1 MKLRRWQKQC
11 VRLAL
16 RTYAANQAH
25 FLCLATPGAG
35 KTVMSSELAAQLF
48 EAGLIDFVLCFAP
61 SVSVVSGFITAFERR
76 LNKRMDGK
84 IGAAGGAYTY
94 QAMLHLDN
102 DFWLLLKHYRVLV
115 VFDEIHHCSGF
126 ELDTA
131 NAWGETILLQIR
143 DKAKFSLAMTGTPWR
158 SDDAPIVMAR
168 YLDPDARLHCD
179 YVYGLRNAVT
189 DDVCRKPV
197 VTLIDASSVKVAGET
212 FKSLAKALSVSD
224 LDYSAVLHDPEA
236 MTYALKLG
244 INQLN
249 QCRKSMPN
257 AGGLIVASSIAHA
270 EQLKHILCNQLN
282 QSAVIV
288 TYKEHE
294 PQSIINSFKSANTQW
309 IVSVGMV
316 SEGTDIPR
324 LQVCC
329 HLSTVRTELY
339 FRQILGRVLRKIS
352 GIDNEFG
359 YLITFA
365 EESLLTYAER
375 ILQEVPESEVRLKPK
390 DYEKPEPEPT
400 QGNALVD
407 IPTTESA
414 NNDKQ
419 PETPF
424 GFAESQVEHPIDL
437 GNEPKDFLSWSFNGV
452 FRQKIISVFSQ
463 PFV

>member
-1 MKLRRWQKQC
+1 MKLRDWQHEC
-11 VRLAL
+11 VKLAIS
-16 RTYAANQAH
+16 TYAVKQAH

-35 KTVMSSELAAQLF
+35 KTVMASELAAQLF
-48 EAGLIDFVLCFAP
+48 ETRQIDFVLCFAP
-61 SVSVVSGFITAFERR
+61 SISVVSGFITTFERR

-94 QAMLHLDN
+94 QAMLHLGN
-102 DFWLLLKHYRVLV
+102 DFWQLLKHYRVLV
-115 VFDEIHHCSGF
+115 VFDEIHHCSGQ

-131 NAWGETILLQIR
+131 NAWGEAILLQIH
-143 DKAKFSLAMTGTPWR
+143 DKAEFSLAMTGTPWR

-179 YVYGLRNAVT
+179 YVYGLKNAVI

-212 FKSLAKALSVSD
+212 FKSIATALNASE
-224 LDYSAVLHDPEA
+224 LEYSAILHEPTA
-236 MTYALKLG
+236 MTYALELG
-244 INQLN
+244 VNQLK

-257 AGGLIVASSIAHA
+257 AAGLIVASSIAHA
-270 EQLKHILCNQLN
+270 KQLKKILCEQLS

-288 TYKEHE
+288 TYKEYE
-294 PQSIINSFKSANTQW
+294 PHSIIDSFKTASTQW

-352 GIDNEFG
+352 GVDNEFG

-365 EESLLTYAER
+365 EDSLITYADR
-375 ILQEVPESEVRLKPK
+375 ILQEVPEAEIRLKTPEDNQSPLPK
-390 DYEKPEPEPT
+390 LKTETDIVKAHRNQT
-400 QGNALVD
+400 ALTM
-407 IPTTESA
+407 TTTFDLDTPQQEHSLELGC
-414 NNDKQ
+414 
-419 PETPF
+419 ET
-424 GFAESQVEHPIDL
+424 EHV
-437 GNEPKDFLSWSFNGV
+437 LSWSFNGA

-463 PFV
+463 PFI

>member
-1 MKLRRWQKQC
+1 MNLRRWQTEC
-11 VRLAL
+11 VDQAL
-16 RTYAANQAH
+16 TTYATNQAH

-35 KTVMSSELAAQLF
+35 KTVMASELAAQMF
-48 EAGLIDFVLCFAP
+48 GKGQIDFVLCFAP
-61 SVSVVSGFITAFERR
+61 SVSVVSGFITTFERR

-94 QAMLHLDN
+94 QAMLHLGD

-126 ELDTA
+126 ELNTA

-158 SDDAPIVMAR
+158 SDDAPIVMTR
-168 YLDPDARLHCD
+168 YLDPDSRLHCD

-212 FKSLAKALSVSD
+212 FKSLAKALSLSD
-224 LDYSAVLHDPEA
+224 LEYSAVLHEPNA
-236 MTYALKLG
+236 MTYALELG
-244 INQLN
+244 VSQLN
-249 QCRKSMPN
+249 LCRKSMPN
-257 AGGLIVASSIAHA
+257 AGGLIVASSIVHA
-270 EQLKHILCNQLN
+270 KQLKQILCNQLN

-288 TYKEHE
+288 TYKERE
-294 PQSIINSFKSANTQW
+294 PQSVINSFKVTNTQW

-365 EESLLTYAER
+365 EESLLTYADR
-375 ILQEVPESEVRLKPK
+375 ILQEVPESEVRLKTN
-390 DYEKPEPEPT
+390 DYKKPEPT
-400 QGNALVD
+400 QGKANAE
-407 IPTTESA
+407 IPVIEIVSTGKKAEI
-414 NNDKQ
+414 
-419 PETPF
+419 PF
-424 GFAESQVEHPIDL
+424 GLAMPQVDHPIDFV
-437 GNEPKDFLSWSFNGV
+437 NEPKDFLSWSFNGV

-463 PFV
+463 PFI

>member
-1 MKLRRWQKQC
+1 MKLRRWQNEC
-11 VRLAL
+11 VDQAL
-16 RTYAANQAH
+16 TTYATNQAH

-35 KTVMSSELAAQLF
+35 KTVMASELAAQLF
-48 EAGLIDFVLCFAP
+48 GTGQIDFVLCFAP
-61 SVSVVSGFITAFERR
+61 SVSVVSGFITTFERR

-94 QAMLHLDN
+94 QAMMHLGD

-212 FKSLAKALSVSD
+212 FKSLAKALSLSD
-224 LDYSAVLHDPEA
+224 LEYSAVLHEPNA
-236 MTYALKLG
+236 MTYALELG
-244 INQLN
+244 VNQLN
-249 QCRKSMPN
+249 LCRKSMPN

-270 EQLKHILCNQLN
+270 KQLKQILCNQLN

-294 PQSIINSFKSANTQW
+294 PQRVINSFKVTNTQW

-375 ILQEVPESEVRLKPK
+375 ILQEVPESEVRLKTNE
-390 DYEKPEPEPT
+390 YEKPEPT
-400 QGNALVD
+400 QGRANAEV
-407 IPTTESA
+407 PVTGSKSA
-414 NNDKQ
+414 DKKA
-419 PETPF
+419 ETPF
-424 GFAESQVEHPIDL
+424 GFAESQVDHSIDF

-452 FRQKIISVFSQ
+452 FRQKVISVFSQ